1 MKTKNVFWGVVLVTI
16 GILFV
21 LRNAGFLHFNW
32 YQVLNLWPVFLIV
45 LGVALLPIKGVVRII
60 LAFLVIVLSLIFISN
75 TDYYHRYRFFE
86 PNEWRWW
93 DNDEDYSNWEDEDT
107 GEWRDQQLFETYSDE
122 IENAVLDLDAIAGE
136 FTLKETT
143 DYLIKF
149 NREGNFG
156 KYYLYA
162 DRAGSAVVLKIDMDS
177 YLRNNDKVENR
188 ASISL
193 HPDPVWDMQIDAGA
207 AKIDFDLSPYKID
220 RIDIDGGASSIKIR
234 LGDRF
239 DETRLSLNA
248 GAASS
253 HIEVPGSV
261 GCEVRTNTVLSS
273 KTLDG
278 FEKTENGVYHSDN
291 FDTAESKIFI
301 EVNSALSSLT
311 VVRY

>member
-1 MKTKNVFWGVVLVTI
+1 MKTKNVFWGVVLVSV

-21 LRNAGFLHFNW
+21 LRNAGMLHFNW

-86 PNEWRWW
+86 PDEWRWW
-93 DNDEDYSNWEDEDT
+93 DKDEEFSYEDEESE
-107 GEWRDQQLFETYSDE
+107 EWRDQQLFETYSDE

-162 DRAGSAVVLKIDMDS
+162 DREGSAVVLKLDMDS
-177 YLRNNDKVENR
+177 YLRDNDKVENR

-220 RIDIDGGASSIKIR
+220 RIDIDGGASSVKIR

-239 DETRLSLNA
+239 NETRLSLNS
-248 GAASS
+248 GAAATQ
-253 HIEVPGSV
+253 IEVPLTA
-261 GCEVRTNTVLSS
+261 GCEVLTNTILSS

-278 FEKTENGVYHSDN
+278 FDKIENGVYRSDN
-291 FDTAESKIFI
+291 FDTAENKIFI
-301 EVNSALSSLT
+301 EVNSALSSLK
-311 VVRY
+311 VLRY